1 MKKFLIP
8 FLILVI
14 VLFGIQM
21 GFALTSPQQTPRDK
35 QLMVDGDME
44 MSGTSAWSVYTAVTI
59 TKEAGAAV
67 GGESIL
73 RLQATGTGQSRAL
86 QAMFV
91 VGKRYR
97 ITGYARSD
105 GTRIPSL
112 FSPTSGYLWTGT
124 NGTTT
129 WQMFDVV
136 TPQIAAGSFYT
147 RLLIGTASNGSIAD
161 YTEWDDITVT
171 EYTGYVQNQD
181 TQKLADGD
189 MEMSGTSAWT
199 AGAGAVCAK
208 GTTDPKSGRQ
218 YLQVSGVAVFNDCRQ
233 SVLTAGK
240 RYRVT
245 GWARGNGVASVPTIS
260 FGGSNLFVG
269 TASTAWQKIDVIG
282 VAANQLLRM
291 YYASAVGYAEF
302 DEITVTEYKGEM
314 NVANHKIVN
323 EQFLYSSNVVDDGCT
338 LIGAPTISNG
348 MDLTGVTGKG
358 ISCATY
364 LPKLKALTNA
374 TIIAKV
380 VVPTATAYRTLTHVR
395 EGATTAVKFEVG
407 INQTDNKMYFYS
419 GATVYTST
427 NVVTAGTTQYL
438 AWTIS
443 PTTVT
448 YYNGT
453 NAGTLAQNG
462 TSAATFGSTSVGQS
476 FTMGIRSVSNTYDWQ
491 SNIYYLEIFDQVLTL
506 DQIKQELH

>member
-14 VLFGIQM
+14 VLLGVQM

-44 MSGTSAWSVYTAVTI
+44 FSGISAWSVYTAVTI

-67 GGESIL
+67 GGDSIL
-73 RLQATGTGQSRAL
+73 RLQATGTGQSRAH
-86 QAMFV
+86 QSIFA

-105 GTRIPSL
+105 GTRAPNLS
-112 FSPTSGYLWTGT
+112 SVTSGTLWTGT
-124 NGTTT
+124 NGTTA
-129 WQMFDVV
+129 WQRFDFV
-136 TPQIAAGSFYT
+136 TPQIAAGSFFG
-147 RLLIGTASNGSIAD
+147 RLLIGTVSNGSIGD
-161 YTEWDDITVT
+161 YTEWDDVTVT
-171 EYTGYVQNQD
+171 EYTGFVQNSESQL
-181 TQKLADGD
+181 LADGD
-189 MEMSGTSAWT
+189 METSGTGAWT
-199 AGAGAVCAK
+199 AGAGAVCTK

-218 YLQVSGVAVFNDCRQ
+218 YLQVSGVAAFNDCRQ

-291 YYASAVGYAEF
+291 YYASAAGYAEF
-302 DEITVTEYKGEM
+302 DEITVTEYKGGM

-338 LIGAPTISNG
+338 LIGAPTINNG

-358 ISCATY
+358 ISCGTY

-395 EGATTAVKFEVG
+395 DGGLATTKFEIG
-407 INQTDNKMYFYS
+407 INQADNKMYFYS
-419 GATVYTST
+419 GASVYTST
-427 NVVTAGTTQYL
+427 DPVTAGTTQYL
-438 AWTIS
+438 VWTIS

-453 NAGTLAQNG
+453 NTVTLAQHG
-462 TSAATFGSTSVGQS
+462 TSAATFGSTSVGQT
-476 FTMGIRSVSNTYDWQ
+476 FTVGIRASGNTLDWQ

-506 DQIKQELH
+506 NQIKQELH